1 MKRMLCAVVAAL
13 LAVSAIHGEETAAIE
28 GQVLLAQTGGP
39 VAGATVI
46 LLETGASTTA
56 DRQGEFQFKGVRPGR
71 YHLHAH
77 LESAL
82 QGVSGAIEVAP
93 EGTVRVELLLSFST
107 QKTQITVSA
116 AGRPES
122 AFDAFQSTHSLTSIE
137 LARAENI
144 AAGLGEVLGNQM
156 GTGIAQRGFGPG
168 SSRPLIRGF
177 DGDRVLIMADGLR
190 TGSISATSGDHAET
204 FNPLAFDRLEVV
216 KGPATLLYGSNAV
229 GGVVNAVSSH
239 AGFISHPDGLQ
250 GYIQGS
256 AGTGN
261 ALAGGS
267 ASFDYARGPWRA
279 WGGGNGLRSG
289 DYSTPT
295 GAVENSRTR
304 STNGYGGLGWFG
316 ERGFVSVGIRAND
329 AKYGVPFAGEFH
341 GHHHHEEEDEE
352 DHVGEEE
359 EDEHEE
365 LRIDLAMRQQ
375 AYQVNWGL
383 RSLGPALESF
393 VMKLSY
399 GTYRHDEI
407 EFEGDERRI
416 GTTFDNDQFVYRGVF
431 EQEKRGPLTGRFGF
445 WGMERDYSAAGEE
458 ALSPPI
464 DQQSFALFA
473 LEEFD
478 FERVKLQF
486 GGRLETSRYDPA
498 FAERAHG
505 HDDHAEE
512 GEEHHVG
519 EEEEDEHH
527 EELPDAIRRRF
538 TGASA
543 AAGVHADLW
552 RGGAFVANYSHS
564 YRAPALEELYNLG
577 PHVGTLIF
585 EVGNP
590 GLQAE
595 RSNGIDLSLRQ
606 QAERVDGE
614 VNLFYYDFQNF
625 VFPFATGEEEDGLPV
640 VNFVQ
645 RDSRFTGAEARLGIG
660 LHQALRLNLGMD
672 FVDARATLTRTPL
685 PRIPPLRG
693 RVGIE
698 YRRQGFSIRPELVLA
713 NRQSE
718 TFDLETPTAGY
729 AVVDLRASYTI
740 PTRGAVHQLSANV
753 FNIGDQLYRNH
764 SSFIK
769 DLAPEIGRGVRF
781 SYMVRFF

>member
-1 MKRMLCAVVAAL
+1 
-13 LAVSAIHGEETAAIE
+13 
-28 GQVLLAQTGGP
+28 
-39 VAGATVI
+39 
-46 LLETGASTTA
+46 
-56 DRQGEFQFKGVRPGR
+56 
-71 YHLHAH
+71 
-77 LESAL
+77 
-82 QGVSGAIEVAP
+82 
-93 EGTVRVELLLSFST
+93 
-107 QKTQITVSA
+107 
-116 AGRPES
+116 
-122 AFDAFQSTHSLTSIE
+122 
-137 LARAENI
+137 
-144 AAGLGEVLGNQM
+144 
-156 GTGIAQRGFGPG
+156 
-168 SSRPLIRGF
+168 
-177 DGDRVLIMADGLR
+177 
-190 TGSISATSGDHAET
+190 
-204 FNPLAFDRLEVV
+204 
-216 KGPATLLYGSNAV
+216 
-229 GGVVNAVSSH
+229 
-239 AGFISHPDGLQ
+239 
-250 GYIQGS
+250 
-256 AGTGN
+256 
-261 ALAGGS
+261 
-267 ASFDYARGPWRA
+267 
-279 WGGGNGLRSG
+279 
-289 DYSTPT
+289 
-295 GAVENSRTR
+295 
-304 STNGYGGLGWFG
+304 
-316 ERGFVSVGIRAND
+316 
-329 AKYGVPFAGEFH
+329 
-341 GHHHHEEEDEE
+341 
-352 DHVGEEE
+352 
-359 EDEHEE
+359 
-365 LRIDLAMRQQ
+365 MRQQ
-375 AYQVNWGL
+375 TYQVNWGL
-383 RSLGPALESF
+383 RNLGPALESF

-399 GTYRHDEI
+399 ATYRHDEI
-407 EFEGDERRI
+407 EFEGEERRI
-416 GTTFDNDQFVYRGVF
+416 GTRFDNDQFVYRGVF
-431 EQEKRGPLTGRFGF
+431 EQERRGPLTGRFGF

-505 HDDHAEE
+505 HHDEEE

-519 EEEEDEHH
+519 EEEEDEHG

-543 AAGVHADLW
+543 AAGVHAELW

-590 GLQAE
+590 GLGAE

-606 QAERVDGE
+606 RAGRVDGE
-614 VNLFYYDFQNF
+614 VNLFYYDFRNF

-645 RDSRFTGAEARLGIG
+645 RDSRFTGSEARLGIG

-672 FVDARATLTRTPL
+672 FVDARAKLTRTPL

-698 YRRQGFSIRPELVLA
+698 YRSRGFSIRPELVLA
-713 NRQSE
+713 NRQSQ

-740 PTRGAVHQLSANV
+740 PTRGAIHQLSANV

-781 SYMVRFF
+781 SYMLRFF